1 MKETPSWYRFLWLAG
16 MGIFKFMFNLEIEG
30 REKVPPEGGVV
41 LAANHRSY
49 LDPVVLALV
58 SPRKMNFMAKEELFN
73 NPLFGYLISRL
84 GAFPL
89 RRDRIDRRAYQK
101 ALMVLREG
109 RILAL
114 FPEGTRSLSGRLGD
128 LKEGSVKIGKVLPP
142 GAKIIKPGKIKV
154 KVGDPI
160 SPYNSGKK
168 KKASE
173 VLQRLKEEMI
183 KMGAE
188 K

>member
-1 MKETPSWYRFLWLAG
+1 
-16 MGIFKFMFNLEIEG
+16 
-30 REKVPPEGGVV
+30 
-41 LAANHRSY
+41 

-109 RILAL
+109 KILAL

-128 LKEGSVKIGKVLPP
+128 LKEGSVKIAIHCKVPLIPVVIRGTGKVLPP